1 MPSTEAQKRAQ
12 RNYYIKLKED
22 QEKYKLYVEKKKIY
36 FEKFKETEAYQRN
49 KEEILQRYYK
59 NKSC

>member
-22 QEKYKLYVEKKKIY
+22 QEKYKLYVEKKKLY
-36 FEKFKETEAYQRN
+36 FENFKTTEAYQRN
-49 KEEILQRYYK
+49 KEENLQRYHK